1 MLRLR
6 AVIDMRL
13 LKSLFR
19 KKGRSESLFRY
30 LISLSHLWLGLLSS
44 VVLFIVCLA
53 GSLYAFRTPYQ
64 QFQNR
69 ELLNAA
75 VPKGESFLQAEEI
88 ESLFHDRGMVIES
101 IVLPSSKKKN
111 LIVSYRE
118 SESNLS
124 STGYFNPYTGEE
136 VEGHYNRS
144 SEPFFQILLGLHKNL
159 LLGTTGKQVVGIS
172 VIIFVILLLS
182 GMILWWPKSRRWRT
196 IKASLQVRWRANSF
210 QLNYSLHRVL
220 GVYAFLPLLFISLT
234 GLYIAYPWMK
244 NAVIITLGGEPIL
257 QQQAHADNQVSDAFA
272 ALMEEMM
279 EKEAEKREGPQR
291 TRFSI
296 SEVKAMADSYLDYPA
311 TTTIVMADAE
321 NPRYRVSKINTHNI
335 LGAKVTDAVTFD
347 QKGEM
352 RSLERFSD
360 LPLHRQFI
368 EISLPLHTGEIIGLP
383 GILLYA
389 LTSLIGC
396 SLPVTGFL
404 IWWKKAGRS
413 GR

>member
-1 MLRLR
+1 M
-6 AVIDMRL
+6 
-13 LKSLFR
+13 
-19 KKGRSESLFRY
+19 
-30 LISLSHLWLGLLSS
+30 
-44 VVLFIVCLA
+44 LFIVCLA

-75 VPKGESFLQAEEI
+75 VPKGESFLQADEI

-296 SEVKAMADSYLDYPA
+296 SEIKAMADSYLDYPA

-404 IWWKKAGRS
+404 IWWKNAGRS